1 MPNVVTEMPNIS
13 LFYIEFSIRVL
24 TKNAASCKYYSGLM
38 LLTLNK
44 NCHKF
49 YQHVMSARVKCITM
63 YVLKL
68 NTWLIQKTLKTCP
81 GRVYNVEDGCCLGN
95 IKITKE
101 QTVFSVVS
109 VSG

>member
-1 MPNVVTEMPNIS
+1 MQVLFRPNVAYFELELS
-13 LFYIEFSIRVL
+13 QVL
-24 TKNAASCKYYSGLM
+24 ST
-38 LLTLNK
+38 
-44 NCHKF
+44 CH
-49 YQHVMSARVKCITM
+49 VCENKCITM

-81 GRVYNVEDGCCLGN
+81 GRVYNVKDGCCLGN